1 MVEFNSKLHTSHQE
15 ELCFA
20 FFGEISS
27 SEIHLVLANLFL
39 GSTAV
44 ACFALG
50 IVDSRGW
57 RKLL

>member
-1 MVEFNSKLHTSHQE
+1 MSVEFNSKLHTPHLE
-15 ELCFA
+15 KLCFA
-20 FFGEISS
+20 FFDDISS

-39 GSTAV
+39 GSAAL

-50 IVDSRGW
+50 IVDW